1 MTKDSRNHSKK
12 AEVVELLK
20 RLEEGSV
27 PDEEIRR
34 LMRIQLG
41 RRLQWGYKPTY
52 QQLQQNLNLV
62 HCAMAEDSSKQTR
75 KAKVAELLKRLEE
88 GLVPDEEIRRL
99 MRIQLERRLQWGYKP
114 TYQQQLQ
121 QNLNLVHSLK
131 QMGIATESAELD
143 SQLYEVPISFLKLI
157 HGKKVKQSCC
167 YFRDESTTL
176 DEAEIAMLDL
186 YCERARIKE
195 GQSVLDLGCGHGS
208 LTLHIAQKYRNCH
221 VTGITNSIEQKNYI
235 EKQCKL
241 LQLSNVEI
249 VLANIINHEME
260 ATFDRIIVVGLLEH
274 MKNYELLLKK
284 ISNWMAHDGLLF
296 VEHSCHKIFAYLY
309 EPIDE
314 DDWYA
319 EFVFPAGTYIM
330 PSASFLL
337 YFQDDVS
344 VMDHWVLSGKH
355 FMRTKDEWLN
365 NLDANM
371 DAVKEIAESFTRSK
385 EDVVKFINYWR
396 GLCIQGSELCGKM
409 IQSCRK
415 KLRTGALTPLSGD
428 GLTVHCEITSDLI
441 FSQST
446 QRTRPLC
453 FSFSGTEWQP
463 RVWTDCMWSLSATEI
478 LLEFPVVDR
487 NSDTTWQIAE
497 IRVQVGPTALYFRPP
512 NEQLGFTFGNWH
524 DPIFYDSHRVPKGDG
539 YDRNKKGSSQQAMA
553 I

>member
-1 MTKDSRNHSKK
+1 
-12 AEVVELLK
+12 
-20 RLEEGSV
+20 
-27 PDEEIRR
+27 
-34 LMRIQLG
+34 
-41 RRLQWGYKPTY
+41 
-52 QQLQQNLNLV
+52 
-62 HCAMAEDSSKQTR
+62 MAEDSSKQTR
-75 KAKVAELLKRLEE
+75 KAKVVELLKRLEE

-99 MRIQLERRLQWGYKP
+99 MRIHLGKRLQWGYKP

-121 QNLNLVHSLK
+121 QNLNLVHSLR

-157 HGKKVKQSCC
+157 HGKKLKQSCC

-186 YCERARIKE
+186 YCERSRIKD
-195 GQSVLDLGCGHGS
+195 GQSVLDLGCGHGP

-221 VTGITNSIEQKNYI
+221 VTGLTNSIEQKDYI

-260 ATFDRIIVVGLLEH
+260 ATFDRIVVVGLLEH

-314 DDWYA
+314 DDWYT
-319 EFVFPAGTYIM
+319 EFAFPAGTFIM

-344 VMDHWVLSGKH
+344 VMDHWILSGKH
-355 FMRTKDEWLN
+355 FMRTSDEWLN

-385 EDVVKFINYWR
+385 EDVVKLINYWR
-396 GLCIQGSELCGKM
+396 GLCIQGSELCGYNDGEEWM
-409 IQSCRK
+409 ISHVIFK
-415 KLRTGALTPLSGD
+415 K
-428 GLTVHCEITSDLI
+428 
-441 FSQST
+441 
-446 QRTRPLC
+446 
-453 FSFSGTEWQP
+453 
-463 RVWTDCMWSLSATEI
+463 
-478 LLEFPVVDR
+478 
-487 NSDTTWQIAE
+487 
-497 IRVQVGPTALYFRPP
+497 
-512 NEQLGFTFGNWH
+512 
-524 DPIFYDSHRVPKGDG
+524 K
-539 YDRNKKGSSQQAMA
+539 
-553 I
+553 

>member
-1 MTKDSRNHSKK
+1 MAEDSGKQTRK

-20 RLEEGSV
+20 RF
-27 PDEEIRR
+27 
-34 LMRIQLG
+34 
-41 RRLQWGYKPTY
+41 
-52 QQLQQNLNLV
+52 
-62 HCAMAEDSSKQTR
+62 
-75 KAKVAELLKRLEE
+75 EE

-99 MRIQLERRLQWGYKP
+99 MRIHLGKRLQWGYKP

-121 QNLNLVHSLK
+121 QNLNLVHSLR

-157 HGKKVKQSCC
+157 HGKKLKQSCC

-221 VTGITNSIEQKNYI
+221 VTGITNSIEQKNFI

-260 ATFDRIIVVGLLEH
+260 ATFDRIVVVGLLEH

-314 DDWYA
+314 DDWYT
-319 EFVFPAGTYIM
+319 EFAFPAGTFIM

-344 VMDHWVLSGKH
+344 VMDHWILSGKH
-355 FMRTKDEWLN
+355 FMRTSDEWLN

-385 EDVVKFINYWR
+385 EDVVKLINYWR
-396 GLCIQGSELCGKM
+396 GLCIQGSELCGYNDGEEWM
-409 IQSCRK
+409 ISHVIFK
-415 KLRTGALTPLSGD
+415 K
-428 GLTVHCEITSDLI
+428 
-441 FSQST
+441 
-446 QRTRPLC
+446 
-453 FSFSGTEWQP
+453 
-463 RVWTDCMWSLSATEI
+463 
-478 LLEFPVVDR
+478 
-487 NSDTTWQIAE
+487 
-497 IRVQVGPTALYFRPP
+497 
-512 NEQLGFTFGNWH
+512 
-524 DPIFYDSHRVPKGDG
+524 K
-539 YDRNKKGSSQQAMA
+539 
-553 I
+553 